1 MTDEK
6 STTARSL
13 SEHIKICESKKISL
27 ADYAR
32 QNGLNPQRL
41 YQARHQHK
49 TRISQGKKTKR
60 SPRKKHSTIEFLP
73 VAIAPRL
80 QSLTIVAPNG
90 VQITVQQ
97 NLSLEEVA
105 ILVKALQQ

>member
-6 STTARSL
+6 SPTVRSL

-27 ADYAR
+27 AEYAR

-41 YQARHQHK
+41 YQARHQQK
-49 TRISQGKKTKR
+49 ASTSQAQKAKR
-60 SPRKKHSTIEFLP
+60 SPQKKQSTIEFLP

-97 NLSLEEVA
+97 SLSLEEVA
-105 ILVKALQQ
+105 TLVKALQ

>member
-6 STTARSL
+6 SPVVRSL
-13 SEHIKICESKKISL
+13 SEHIKICESKKINL

-41 YQARHQHK
+41 YQARHQ
-49 TRISQGKKTKR
+49 QKTKA
-60 SPRKKHSTIEFLP
+60 SQTKKANSAPRKKQSTIEFLP
-73 VAIAPRL
+73 VSIAPRL

-97 NLSLEEVA
+97 SLSLEDVA
-105 ILVKALQQ
+105 TLVKALQQ